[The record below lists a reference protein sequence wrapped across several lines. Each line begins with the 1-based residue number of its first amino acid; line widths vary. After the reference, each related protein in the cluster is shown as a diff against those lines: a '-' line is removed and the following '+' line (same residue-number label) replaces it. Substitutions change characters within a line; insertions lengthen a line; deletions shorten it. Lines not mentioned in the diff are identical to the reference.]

1 MPKEKIVQYSF
12 VHSLGVF
19 VYVSLVALIMQNGDK
34 IFGKM
39 ATVVTVVAFLL
50 MFVVSATVVGG
61 LVLGKSITWYLDG
74 DKKNAIKMLFYTV
87 GWLFI
92 WLAAAFGKSII
103 TYKSLVDAITLAAKL
118 VKNKNYEK

>member
-12 VHSLGVF
+12 VHSLGVL

-92 WLAAAFGKSII
+92 WLAAAFGIMMVI
-103 TYKSLVDAITLAAKL
+103 
-118 VKNKNYEK
+118 